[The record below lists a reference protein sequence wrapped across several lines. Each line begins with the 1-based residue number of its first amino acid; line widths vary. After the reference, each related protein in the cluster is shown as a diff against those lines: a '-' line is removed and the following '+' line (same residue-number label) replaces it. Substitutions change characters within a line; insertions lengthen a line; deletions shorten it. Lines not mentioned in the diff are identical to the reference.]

1 MHKRNKV
8 YCDMWIHEGRCAFT
22 QTGCKFKH
30 EMPLDEETQRT
41 LGLFQGLPS
50 WFKKQQEEST
60 MRTALESSS
69 SSCEASPTTSSS
81 RSSDFAWQNV
91 ALGRIPGTVDFL
103 MAMSQDNNRFGM
115 FNTEFGAVN
124 ILALILIHRLLQT
137 LSAHLKW

>member
-1 MHKRNKV
+1 
-8 YCDMWIHEGRCAFT
+8 
-22 QTGCKFKH
+22 
-30 EMPLDEETQRT
+30 
-41 LGLFQGLPS
+41 
-50 WFKKQQEEST
+50 

-91 ALGRIPGTVDFL
+91 ALGRIPGTVDSL